1 MKALRCP
8 EKLGCG
14 GARGCLGDGV
24 LGAAPLKELGQKGL
38 GCLEAA
44 VDGEVRVEAVTSGFG

>member
-1 MKALRCP
+1 MRCP